1 MEHPVY
7 VNAMDEKQLE
17 LYCELSNHPTTSDD
31 LTRFVSLVL
40 MPLTCVLGI
49 LGASICVIVFTRKQM
64 RSSLNIYLA
73 GLSAFDLILLIMS
86 LLIYPAMNICVLQV
100 CHFLTNF
107 RVNFLIFG
115 KNFRLFFC

>member
-100 CHFLTNF
+100 CHFLN
-107 RVNFLIFG
+107 
-115 KNFRLFFC
+115 